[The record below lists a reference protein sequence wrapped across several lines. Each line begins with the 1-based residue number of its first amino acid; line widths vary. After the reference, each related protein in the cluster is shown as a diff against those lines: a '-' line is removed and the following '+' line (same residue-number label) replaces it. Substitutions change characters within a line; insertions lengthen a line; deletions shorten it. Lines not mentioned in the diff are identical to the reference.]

1 MSNMVVTRIPKT
13 KNYTCLNNEHM
24 FDLRLSGLAQSIMSK
39 ILALK
44 DTWEF
49 TMQGLYSMCQEGQKA
64 VQKAFNE
71 LVKTGYAVRRQTKD
85 EHTNQWGKMVYYF
98 YESPSL
104 NPNFSVRQETYEQ
117 LSFPEL
123 QDTPQTAE
131 QAACQKPLSGKAQQ
145 LNTKS
150 SSTVIKSVSPV
161 QEQTDEKQD
170 EKFTALQ
177 SELAELSAYPFLKEG
192 EFKDFVADMLPRM
205 TEAALQQQNVQEKL
219 LEIGHKECSLFS
231 FLNKLKARCEKALKN
246 LKYPKAR
253 DKFLLTT
260 IQNAVQEYEIESPEQ
275 ETPEKQ
281 PVPEKKSFTFNGILR
296 LIGSSLCTLP
306 DSFKSEEELSCF
318 DACDRQVEECRIPK
332 EFAYS
337 SAVSEAEQALRF
349 LFCYSYLD
357 DEENLE
363 YKEFTGTVARCLAE
377 VICTGMKNSVRG
389 ADADAVIDRLNQINQ
404 YDSGSLVQ
412 WLDDFANHYSEKLV
426 EARVAGQKIRNHYA
440 YLKACAVNYL
450 LKDSCSGDPFLYDNI
465 F

>member
-1 MSNMVVTRIPKT
+1 MSNMVIT
-13 KNYTCLNNEHM
+13 KLPRDKEHP
-24 FDLRLSGLAQSIMSK
+24 
-39 ILALK
+39 
-44 DTWEF
+44 F
-49 TMQGLYSMCQEGQKA
+49 TMTSNDPQ
-64 VQKAFNE
+64 AFNWDTKMTPGAYGVLCKVLSLNPEKDFSVSWLCELLNVGRTAARNILKE
-71 LVKTGYAVRRQTKD
+71 LVQLGYLVIEKIRD
-85 EHTNQWGKMVYYF
+85 ELGRFKETVYRF
-98 YESPSL
+98 YESP
-104 NPNFSVRQETYEQ
+104 Q
-117 LSFPEL
+117 LSQQEGEKPSKL
-123 QDTPQTAE
+123 NDCPQSRNPDAGE
-131 QAACQKPLSGKAQQ
+131 QQQ
-145 LNTKS
+145 LNTTTS
-150 SSTVIKSVSPV
+150 SNTSSVIKSVSPV

-177 SELAELSAYPFLKEG
+177 NELAELSAYPFLKEG

-205 TEAALQQQNVQEKL
+205 TEAALRQQNVQEKL

-296 LIGSSLCTLP
+296 LIGSSFGTLP

-412 WLDDFANHYSEKLV
+412 WLNDFANHYSEKLV
-426 EARVAGQKIRNHYA
+426 EARVAGQKIRNRYA